1 MQKFCRLCFI
11 QLYIIIFSRGTKMKR
26 IISVL
31 LLTVA
36 AIVPAFAWEP
46 VKPITVVIGNPTGAG
61 NELAFRKLA
70 SIVEKQNPKINF
82 VIQNQPGADSVIAMN
97 SFVKAAPDGYTIALP
112 SHMSTFVTNDVWQ
125 KSIMKFRYDEF
136 TPVMTIGKSPL
147 VLVAHAKSSVNT
159 PEDFVKRIQ
168 TTKEPINVAIGGG
181 AHRTAF
187 EYLMLKNNGN
197 ADQVKTINFNGPLQA
212 VTNVAKDTGGTEF
225 GIMPIAVAKVLIESG
240 KVKPIGF
247 TGSRTMPQFPQ
258 VPLLQTIAPGIEV
271 YAAWAII
278 LPPNTAREIVD
289 WYLKQ
294 FVPAA
299 QSKEYQDWVYQQVVF
314 LEDKELTPAGL
325 RRQME
330 TLRKTFMPVLET
342 IKLD

>member
-1 MQKFCRLCFI
+1 
-11 QLYIIIFSRGTKMKR
+11 MKR
-26 IISVL
+26 FLAL
-31 LLTVA
+31 LLLIPA
-36 AIVPAFAWEP
+36 LAFAWEP
-46 VKPITVVIGNPTGAG
+46 TKPITVVIGNPPGAG

-70 SIVEKQNPKINF
+70 SIVEKQNPGVSF
-82 VIQNQPGADSVIAMN
+82 VIQNQPGADSVISMN
-97 SFVKAAPDGYTIALP
+97 SFVKAVPDGYTIALP
-112 SHMSTFVTNDVWQ
+112 SHMSTFVTNDIWQ
-125 KSIMKFRYDEF
+125 KSVKKFRYDEF

-147 VLVAHAKSSVNT
+147 VLVANIKSPVNT

-187 EYLMLKNNGN
+187 EYLMFKNNGN
-197 ADQVKTINFNGPLQA
+197 SDMVKTINFNGPLQA

-247 TGSRTMPQFPQ
+247 TGTRKMPQYPN
-258 VPLLQTIAPGIEV
+258 VPLLQTVAPGIEV
-271 YAAWAII
+271 YGAWAIL
-278 LPPNTAREIVD
+278 LPPDTPKEIVD

-299 QSKEYQDWVYQQVVF
+299 QSGEYQEWIYQQVVF
-314 LEDKELTPAGL
+314 LEEKELSPAGL
-325 RRQME
+325 RKQME
-330 TLRKTFMPVLET
+330 TLRKTFMPVLEK
-342 IKLD
+342 IKLDD